1 MRSDVSEPIEIHEY
15 TNGLVLVAQRMPWVE
30 SAALTLL
37 VPAGCSRDPVDR
49 LGLSNITCEMV
60 QRGCGERDSRQFVND
75 LENLGVDHNAS
86 VSIAHTS
93 FGGAMPAD
101 KIERALPIYA
111 DLVQRPHLPPDQ
123 LEDARLSCIQEIRA
137 LDDDLAQLTML
148 ELRRRRYGPV
158 WGRHSQGTQAAM
170 ELVALG
176 DVQRHFAAA
185 YRPRGAILSI
195 AGKIDFASLCDQV
208 GELFGSWN
216 GDRPA
221 DVPVGRGDAASV
233 HLTHDS
239 NQTHLAIGYS
249 SVPYGDPLYY
259 QARGAVGVL
268 SDGMSSRLFTEVR
281 EKRGLCYAVYAVCH
295 TLRNQAS
302 VFCYAG
308 TTTDRAQE
316 TVQVVLDELRR
327 LRLGVQPD
335 ELRRLQ
341 ARLKSA
347 LIMQQESSSAR
358 SSSIAADWYYLG
370 RVQTVEQVRRIVENL
385 CCESIN
391 AYLTDHPPAHFT
403 VVTLGQQ
410 HLEIPVEIS

>member
-1 MRSDVSEPIEIHEY
+1 MSEPIEIHEY

-37 VPAGCSRDPVDR
+37 VPAGCSRDPADR

-60 QRGCGERDSRQFVND
+60 QRGCGERDSRQFVSE

-111 DLVQRPHLPPDQ
+111 DLVRRPHLPADQ
-123 LEDARLSCIQEIRA
+123 LEDARLSCIHEIRA
-137 LDDDLAQLTML
+137 STTTWPSSRCSNCATPIRPRVGAAQPRDPGGDGT
-148 ELRRRRYGPV
+148 
-158 WGRHSQGTQAAM
+158 GRTGGCPAAFQGHVSASRSHSQYRR
-170 ELVALG
+170 EDRLRAL
-176 DVQRHFAAA
+176 RE
-185 YRPRGAILSI
+185 
-195 AGKIDFASLCDQV
+195 QV
-208 GELFGSWN
+208 SELFGSWN
-216 GDRPA
+216 GDPPA
-221 DVPVGRGDAASV
+221 DVPASRGDAESV

-239 NQTHLAIGYS
+239 NQTHLAIGYA

-316 TVQVVLDELRR
+316 TVQVVLEELRELRR
-327 LRLGVQPD
+327 GVQPD

-341 ARLKSA
+341 ARLKSV

-370 RVQTVEQVRRIVENL
+370 RVQTVEQVRQIVERL
-385 CCESIN
+385 SCESVN
-391 AYLTDHPPAHFT
+391 AYLADHPPSQFT
-403 VVTLGQQ
+403 VVTLGQKQ
-410 HLEIPVEIS
+410 LEIPVEIP